1 MSQDDTPNLAAPR
14 TDKVA
19 PEAVAVALRA
29 QPRPVTRLNR
39 RTLAIL
45 IGGLSVAVLGATIW
59 SLQPA
64 QRRGGK
70 DPDELYNVDRVS
82 RSEGLDQLPKDYSKL
97 PAKVPELGPP
107 LPGDLGPAIVKSQS
121 APGPAVVARYGPP
134 GQDPGAAELDAMRKE
149 AEAAAGSS
157 VFFRS
162 SGQRAA
168 PTQTA
173 SFTTAA
179 SASPSSRMAGFDPQG
194 AGPAST
200 AALPAATNDPT
211 AVQSRQDQKEGFL
224 KAGSTET
231 RNAGNLKMPASPYQV
246 MAGTVIAAA
255 LVTGIK
261 SDLPGDVIASV
272 TEPVYDTATGRFL
285 LIPQGS
291 RILGRYNSQVSYG
304 QSRVQV
310 VWNRVILPDTS
321 SLTLDN
327 LAGSDPAGYAGL
339 EDGVDWHWDRIVAGA
354 ALTTL
359 LGVGAELA
367 APENRQEG
375 NRIVIAGRDS
385 LQDSVN
391 HVGQEL
397 TRRNL
402 NIQPTLTERPGLPV
416 RVIVNRDLVLRP
428 YQPLFFN
435 RGAMP

>member
-1 MSQDDTPNLAAPR
+1 MNQDDTPDLAAPQMG
-14 TDKVA
+14 KVA
-19 PEAVAVALRA
+19 PEAMTLRA

-39 RTLAIL
+39 RTLAVL
-45 IGGLSVAVLGATIW
+45 VGGLSVSVLGALMW
-59 SLQPA
+59 SLQP
-64 QRRGGK
+64 QRRSTSE
-70 DPDELYNVDRVS
+70 PAELYNVDRVA
-82 RSEGLDQLPKDYSKL
+82 RSEGLDQLPADYSKL
-97 PAKVPELGPP
+97 PPQIPVLGPP
-107 LPGDLGPAIVKSQS
+107 LPGDLGPAIVKSQQPV
-121 APGPAVVARYGPP
+121 APTYTPP
-134 GQDPGAAELDAMRKE
+134 GRDPVVTVHDAQRKD
-149 AEAAAGSS
+149 AEAAAGAS

-162 SGQRAA
+162 NNQRAA
-168 PTQTA
+168 ASPTQVATA
-173 SFTTAA
+173 SPA
-179 SASPSSRMAGFDPQG
+179 SGLSGFDPMA

-200 AALPAATNDPT
+200 AAQPADPT
-211 AVQSRQDQKEGFL
+211 AVQNRQDQKEAFL

-231 RNAGNLKMPASPYQV
+231 RNSGNLKTPTSPYQV
-246 MAGTVIAAA
+246 MAGTVIAGA

-261 SDLPGDVIASV
+261 SDLPGDVIATV
-272 TEPVYDTATGRFL
+272 TEPVYDTATGKFV

-327 LAGSDPAGYAGL
+327 LAGTDPAGNSGL
-339 EDGVDWHWDRIVAGA
+339 EDGVDWHWDRIFAGA

-367 APENRQEG
+367 APENRQNG
-375 NRIVIAGRDS
+375 DRVITAGRNS

-391 HVGQEL
+391 QVGQEM

-416 RVIVNRDLVLRP
+416 RIIVNRDLVLRP

-435 RGAMP
+435 RETSR